1 MPFRVQ
7 RHDFVPQSAQPNY
20 FENCCHFSQQ
30 WWNPKK
36 ANIFF
41 DEGSSLSY
49 ITTQLAKEHFTG
61 TELQIPQVETLRRS
75 KRIASR
81 PRPQYVESVNEQS
94 RLTAILLTCGV
105 NSAHAQRQKK
115 PCSTARDTAMLEFVL
130 VVYSLRFIKCCHWVL
145 FCQKV
150 LILY

>member
-1 MPFRVQ
+1 MTLCHSQ
-7 RHDFVPQSAQPNY
+7 R
-20 FENCCHFSQQ
+20 
-30 WWNPKK
+30 NPIILKTSVTSVNNGEITKK

-81 PRPQYVESVNEQS
+81 PRPQYVESVNYQS

-105 NSAHAQRQKK
+105 SSAHAQRQKK
-115 PCSTARDTAMLEFVL
+115 RAQLHETPPCWNL
-130 VVYSLRFIKCCHWVL
+130 YSLFTRCVSLSVVTEFYSFRRF
-145 FCQKV
+145 
-150 LILY
+150 